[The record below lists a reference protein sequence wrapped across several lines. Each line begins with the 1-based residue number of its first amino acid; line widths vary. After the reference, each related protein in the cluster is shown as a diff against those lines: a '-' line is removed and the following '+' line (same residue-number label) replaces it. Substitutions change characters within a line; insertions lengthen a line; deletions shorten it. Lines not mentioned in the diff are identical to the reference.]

1 MNERVH
7 EADNPV
13 FELPLQP
20 EGWEGKQEKAI
31 EGQLGQDS
39 QSLSNPAHILPATPS
54 AQSVLTPTNQPSNR
68 PADDDNSTDDKTSS
82 QDLKKSDVIE
92 RHWVDLVKEVITRT
106 KDNPFAQKKQ
116 MSLVK
121 ADYLKTE
128 FNKLIKT
135 EETG

>member
-7 EADNPV
+7 EANNPA
-13 FELPLQP
+13 FELPPQP

-31 EGQLGQDS
+31 EGLLGQDS
-39 QSLSNPAHILPATPS
+39 QSLPKTAHLSPTTPS
-54 AQSVLTPTNQPSNR
+54 VQPVLLPTGQPAPQPDNDHLIDKETSNKGLGK
-68 PADDDNSTDDKTSS
+68 TDT
-82 QDLKKSDVIE
+82 IE

-116 MSLVK
+116 MSQVK
-121 ADYLKTE
+121 ADYLKTK